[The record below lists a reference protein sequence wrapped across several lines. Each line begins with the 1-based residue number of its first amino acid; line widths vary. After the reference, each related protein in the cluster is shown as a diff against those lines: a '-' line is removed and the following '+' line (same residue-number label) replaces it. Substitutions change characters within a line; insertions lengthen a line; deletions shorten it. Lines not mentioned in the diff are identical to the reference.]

1 MKRLVLPLCLLTVVF
16 NLHSESVYTYD
27 LKKDIALSALSIGVN
42 FSQYLLANPDRIP
55 SNLNRNNVNIFDRGL
70 MFPYNETLHIIR
82 DYYRFVLPVLPI
94 ITPLAGDIRKD
105 FDTWLTYG
113 FMYTQ
118 ASLLTIGTTGLIWR
132 SVYRNRPRQ
141 YFWGAAEH
149 PIDGDSFPSDT
160 VAFSFLSAT
169 FLSVTFSKE
178 YPESLWKIPVIV
190 GSYTLATGIGV
201 LSVLSG
207 MHFLT
212 DVLAAAVIGS
222 FYGWLIPTIHIKTNN
237 ENGISFYFTGNGV
250 IISLKL

>member
-1 MKRLVLPLCLLTVVF
+1 MKRLVFFLCFLTIGF
-16 NLHSESVYTYD
+16 NLYSESVYTYD
-27 LKKDIALSALSIGVN
+27 LNRDIAFSVLSIGVGL
-42 FSQYLLANPDRIP
+42 SQYLLPNPDKIP
-55 SNLNRNNVNIFDRGL
+55 DNLNINNVNVIDRGL
-70 MFPYNETLHIIR
+70 MFPYDETLHTIR

-94 ITPLAGDIRKD
+94 ITPLAGNIRKD

-118 ASLLTIGTTGLIWR
+118 AISLTVGTTGLIWR

-141 YFWGAAEH
+141 YFWGDVEH

-237 ENGISFYFTGNGV
+237 ENRISFYFTGNGV